1 MKRVALLA
9 LVCVA
14 SLAATADAQADHWAP
29 GACGLPPAL
38 PLHVEYAEGA
48 VSARILY
55 KIFGPARPPL
65 VLATSGR
72 NVPGRLRRLGAH
84 TIFWEMKIQH
94 LLGTTTAPGDPATID
109 AAADRLYQR
118 AVNATACATPS
129 IALNELNGAW
139 LSTPWSPT
147 NTQYRANT
155 LQLLRR
161 LHSRGAHP
169 YLMVTTSPPPF
180 TATPEAADWWR
191 QAATVSDLV
200 LQVHFDGRFAYRRGP
215 IVGSR
220 LRRMKMR
227 RALDQF
233 TGIGVPPQRLGL
245 LHGFQSG
252 RGFGGREGLPLA
264 RWLRVVK
271 WEVLAAKQVIAERQE
286 DGAQIGSDWSW
297 GWGDFPLLSRVDP
310 DKHVTACVYLWARD
324 PRLCDGP
331 RRAAAYGEPFNTSLT
346 EGQII
351 LAPGVHC
358 SVGGDGATIASE
370 TVRALADVNPAGR
383 GPIGRPAALGALFS
397 WLIDAGHAP
406 VRAADVAAAER
417 AVIEQRFAGQG
428 ADYERALAAARLPLP
443 LARALLADQL
453 RRRRI
458 ARKLQAGRTYPSWLS
473 EKEAQALRTT
483 VCLRDELP
491 QLGLGDL
498 TADLPFLRLPAGV
511 GGARPGRTQ

>member
-1 MKRVALLA
+1 VTRVALLA
-9 LVCVA
+9 LAGVA
-14 SLAATADAQADHWAP
+14 ALAAAADARADHWVP

-55 KIFGPARPPL
+55 EIFGPARPAL
-65 VLATSGR
+65 VLATSGS
-72 NVPGRLRRLGAH
+72 NVPGRLRGLGAH

-94 LLGTTTAPGDPATID
+94 LLGTTTAPAAPAAID
-109 AAADRLYQR
+109 AAADRLYRR
-118 AVNATACATPS
+118 AANATGCATPS
-129 IALNELNGAW
+129 IALNELNGGW
-139 LSTPWSPT
+139 LSTPWSST
-147 NTQYRANT
+147 NMQYRANT

-169 YLMVTTSPPPF
+169 YLMVTTSPRPF
-180 TATPEAADWWR
+180 TDTPDAADWWR

-200 LQVHFDGRFAYRRGP
+200 LQVHFDARFSYRRGP
-215 IVGSR
+215 IVASR

-227 RALDQF
+227 RVIDQF
-233 TGIGVPPQRLGL
+233 TGIGIPPQRLGL

-252 RGFGGREGLPLA
+252 RGFGGREGLALA
-264 RWLRVVK
+264 KWLRVVK
-271 WEVLAAKQVIAERQE
+271 WEVLAAKQVIAERQA

-297 GWGDFPLLSRVDP
+297 GWGDFPSLSRVDP

-324 PRLCDGP
+324 PRLCNGP
-331 RRAAAYGEPFNTSLT
+331 RRAADHGAPFNTSLT

-351 LAPGVHC
+351 LARGVHC

-370 TVRALADVNPAGR
+370 TVRALADVNPGR
-383 GPIGRPAALGALFS
+383 GPIGRPAALNALFS
-397 WLIDAGHAP
+397 WLIDARHAV

-428 ADYERALAAARLPLP
+428 ADYERALAAAKLPLP

-453 RRRRI
+453 RRQRI
-458 ARKLQAGRTYPSWLS
+458 ARKLRAGRTYPYWLS
-473 EKEAQALRTT
+473 EKKTQALRTT
-483 VCLRDELP
+483 ICLRDELP
-491 QLGLGDL
+491 QLGVGDL
-498 TADLPFLRLPAGV
+498 TVDLPFLRLPAGV
-511 GGARPGRTQ
+511 GRARPGRIQ